1 MSSQSESVQLKDN
14 TDLQIQR
21 IIEKHEKKMET
32 HGLEEPR
39 KRHRLSGMEEES
51 QRERSRVQLVK
62 QIAAIL
68 KQGDMRYTKDGLHR
82 TFQDDDLLERIFRL
96 FCDEEHLVQEEW
108 IESLKE
114 RLQEDKQLDFVEQ
127 VESVAYVLCGDGVVT
142 KETFSKIWKNKVVG
156 GATSVEDKEYL
167 HILLY
172 ITHIFPGSVRSSK
185 SDYRISGIL
194 DFGDIQHSC
203 VLFELSVCMTYA
215 MLVSGPRAGGVVLAG
230 WSVTRRLTDQEYRLL
245 KPLVSAR
252 LVQSL
257 VLGAYTRE
265 QEPENKYVSS
275 TEKANGWELL
285 KKIRK
290 NKPDP
295 EDDCT
300 NWKDIANDFLTRS

>member
-1 MSSQSESVQLKDN
+1 MSSQTESVQLKDN

-21 IIEKHEKKMET
+21 IIEKHEKKLET
-32 HGLEEPR
+32 QGLEEPR
-39 KRHRLSGMEEES
+39 KRHRLSCMEEES

-142 KETFSKIWKNKVVG
+142 KETFSKIWKNKV
-156 GATSVEDKEYL
+156 
-167 HILLY
+167 
-172 ITHIFPGSVRSSK
+172 

-230 WSVTRRLTDQEYRLL
+230 WSVTRRLTDQKYRLL
-245 KPLVSAR
+245 KTLVSAR